1 MSIKKTF
8 LIVML
13 SCVSLGAGFLFH
25 TQSLESS
32 NPESKAL
39 FSMQLMSTQKEM
51 LPINKYE
58 GEWLVVNFWATW
70 CAPCREEIPELN
82 DFYKKTRVQLIGI
95 AIDGIDDVIKF
106 QEEVP
111 IHYPSLVSND
121 MEGVNLAKSLGNERG
136 VLPFTV
142 IISPDGSINNR
153 FYGKVKIS
161 DLNQSL
167 SQRTR

>member
-1 MSIKKTF
+1 M
-8 LIVML
+8 
-13 SCVSLGAGFLFH
+13 
-25 TQSLESS
+25 
-32 NPESKAL
+32 
-39 FSMQLMSTQKEM
+39 
-51 LPINKYE
+51 
-58 GEWLVVNFWATW
+58 VVNFWVTW
-70 CAPCREEIPELN
+70 CAAWRVEIPELN

>member
-1 MSIKKTF
+1 MSIKKNF
-8 LIVML
+8 LIVIL

-25 TQSLESS
+25 TQSLEGS

-39 FSMQLMSTQKEM
+39 FNMQLMSTQKEM

-82 DFYKKTRVQLIGI
+82 DFYKKNRVQLIGI
-95 AIDGIDDVIKF
+95 AIDGIDEVIKF

-111 IHYPSLVSND
+111 IHYPSFVSND
-121 MEGVNLAKSLGNERG
+121 MDGVNLAKSLGNERG

-167 SQRTR
+167 SQRAP

>member
-8 LIVML
+8 LIVIL

-25 TQSLESS
+25 TQSLEGS

-39 FSMQLMSTQKEM
+39 FNMQLMSTQKEM

-58 GEWLVVNFWATW
+58 GEWLIVNFWATW

-121 MEGVNLAKSLGNERG
+121 MDGVNLAKSLGNERG

-167 SQRTR
+167 SQRAP

>member
-25 TQSLESS
+25 TQSLEGS

-51 LPINKYE
+51 LPINKYG

>member
-13 SCVSLGAGFLFH
+13 SCVSLGAVFLFH
-25 TQSLESS
+25 TQSLEGS